1 MIPDTPSIA
10 AFRARYRATLPADH
24 PHHHAAIS
32 ADVWG
37 DTPELIDELASLIL
51 AGTKTASCGS
61 VWELEAEGSAA
72 PPPGTLTIVVDGRG
86 TPLCI
91 VETLEMAFRRFCDI
105 DPEFAAAEGEGDRT
119 LASWRAGHERFFT
132 RTLPAIGRTFSDD
145 MPLFCERFRVI
156 FRGESVD
163 TLPAQ
168 GLSC

>member
-1 MIPDTPSIA
+1 MIPDTPAIA

-24 PHHHAAIS
+24 PHHHAAIP

-37 DTPELIDELASLIL
+37 DTPELIDELAALIL
-51 AGTKTASCGS
+51 AGTKTASCGA

-72 PPPGTLTIVVDGRG
+72 PVPGTLTIVVDGGG

-91 VETLEMAFRRFCDI
+91 VETVDLTFRRFSEI

-119 LASWRAGHERFFT
+119 LASWREGHESFFS
-132 RTLPAIGRTFSDD
+132 RVLPAIGRTFSDD

-156 FRGESVD
+156 FRGEAGD
-163 TLPAQ
+163 THPTRD
-168 GLSC
+168 LSC